1 MTYFVECENCKVSFD
16 DEFSI
21 KIYGPHR
28 KETFCP
34 MCFEA
39 KYRVH
44 PSVYLGGKYNPGA
57 IIEVKEAMRL
67 GPKAQNQIY
76 ITDTHDDR
84 ITKLETNVA
93 NHEQK
98 IGKLEEDMKRESSPD
113 SNILYNAN
121 AKRIRK
127 LEIALKQSILAI
139 ENEL

>member
-1 MTYFVECENCKVSFD
+1 MISKKFMDCWGCGIAIEEDGLIVISGKRLGTAHYCRFCYQQDPPHPDEVIRGRAFEFV
-16 DEFSI
+16 
-21 KIYGPHR
+21 GP
-28 KETFCP
+28 KP
-34 MCFEA
+34 
-39 KYRVH
+39 
-44 PSVYLGGKYNPGA
+44 P
-57 IIEVKEAMRL
+57 